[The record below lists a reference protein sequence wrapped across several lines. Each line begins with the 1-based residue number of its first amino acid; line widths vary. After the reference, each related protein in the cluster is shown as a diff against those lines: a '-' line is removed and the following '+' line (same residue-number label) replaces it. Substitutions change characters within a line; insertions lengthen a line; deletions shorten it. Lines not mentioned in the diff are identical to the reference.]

1 MEVNITIEIIYTYDD
16 IVMMISNGYKANC
29 YIPENNAILNV
40 FIIHNYYVATDFIKI
55 LFNVYIAPMIKNNL
69 IIFNRNMIEK
79 ILDVIRDIYELFSQN
94 NRIYHL
100 NPTAI
105 IIIDSDNTKYFNF
118 INDRMDIVDV
128 IRINECYY
136 NQAMFTYKCYLYE
149 NAIKWI

>member
-16 IVMMISNGYKANC
+16 IDMMISNGYKAKC

-55 LFNVYIAPMIKNNL
+55 LFNVYIAPMIKDNL

-94 NRIYHL
+94 KRLYHL
-100 NPTAI
+100 NPMAI
-105 IIIDSDNTKYFNF
+105 IIIDSDNTEYFNF

-136 NQAMFTYKCYLYE
+136 NQEMFTYKCYLYE
-149 NAIKWI
+149 STIKWI